1 MSHVMRNDE
10 RARRST
16 SIASYRTEIQLQR
29 RLGEMATLVKLNAA
43 KCPSCRIVLLR
54 PIPGSQPCQ
63 MLCPACGYHTAH
75 DQQCPKLP
83 RPPTLMLPTVEVTDT
98 SSENQAIPNIGNF
111 PATSTFSISGTPPHG
126 LYRRQDSREHQSA
139 PTDVANSAVSSCS
152 SSTNS
157 SPIHPMPSSWL
168 PLPPVAAFPLG
179 MGSIRRHSY
188 QLLEG
193 GSASTPSR

>member
-1 MSHVMRNDE
+1 MYIKSTDDE
-10 RARRST
+10 TDPVSELRRFK
-16 SIASYRTEIQLQR
+16 
-29 RLGEMATLVKLNAA
+29 GMATLVRMNAA

-54 PIPGSQPCQ
+54 PVPGSSYQ

-75 DQQCPKLP
+75 DQQCPKLS
-83 RPPTLMLPTVEVTDT
+83 RPPTLLPTVEVTDT
-98 SSENQAIPNIGNF
+98 SEEDQAISIGNF
-111 PATSTFSISGTPPHG
+111 PTTSTFNSINSTSPPHG
-126 LYRRQDSREHQSA
+126 LYIRQDSREHQSA
-139 PTDVANSAVSSCS
+139 STDVASAVSSCS

-157 SPIHPMPSSWL
+157 SPTHPMPSSWL

-193 GSASTPSR
+193 QSASTPSR

>member
-1 MSHVMRNDE
+1 MRQ
-10 RARRST
+10 
-16 SIASYRTEIQLQR
+16 IQFQELETR
-29 RLGEMATLVKLNAA
+29 EMATLVKLNAA

-54 PIPGSQPCQ
+54 PVPGSSYQ

-75 DQQCPKLP
+75 DQQCPRLP
-83 RPPTLMLPTVEVTDT
+83 RPSTLLPTVEVTDT
-98 SSENQAIPNIGNF
+98 SEDQAIPIGNF
-111 PATSTFSISGTPPHG
+111 PTTSTFSINSMPPRG

-139 PTDVANSAVSSCS
+139 STDAASAVSSCS

-157 SPIHPMPSSWL
+157 SPTHPMPSSWL

-193 GSASTPSR
+193 QSASTPSR